1 MHPIIALSVL
11 EAVRAGDH
19 PAGESVTGN
28 QANQEAIRLG
38 STRSVATQ
46 IDRYTLMVRR
56 GVPADPQE
64 VTGLFT
70 LVSRRPDANL
80 LFAEAGR
87 RAGKYAAGAVPVFL
101 RLLPRVLPGSLG
113 RRVSRRLVRGA
124 AKQVFAMDV
133 TLADAGVSAVETDR
147 AGADS
152 GGLACG
158 LYGSGLA
165 ELLRFFTP
173 FDGACFHIS
182 CRARGDAACTWS
194 TNQDGEG

>member
-28 QANQEAIRLG
+28 QATQDAIRLG
-38 STRSVATQ
+38 STRSVARQ

-56 GVPADPQE
+56 AVPADPQE

-87 RAGKYAAGAVPVFL
+87 RAGKYAAAGVPGLL
-101 RLLPRVLPGSLG
+101 RLLRRVMPGSLG
-113 RRVSRRLVRGA
+113 RRMSRRLVRGA
-124 AKQVFAMDV
+124 ARRVFAMQV
-133 TLADAGVSAVETDR
+133 AFSDAGVSAVETDR

-165 ELLRFFTP
+165 ELLRTFTP
-173 FDGACFHIS
+173 FDGACFHVA
-182 CRARGDAACTWS
+182 CRANGDAACTWS

>member
-1 MHPIIALSVL
+1 M
-11 EAVRAGDH
+11 
-19 PAGESVTGN
+19 TGN
-28 QANQEAIRLG
+28 QPSQDAIRLG
-38 STRSVATQ
+38 GTRSWATQ
-46 IDRYTLMVRR
+46 IDRYALMVRR
-56 GVPADPQE
+56 DVPADPQE

-87 RAGKYAAGAVPVFL
+87 RAGKYAAGAVPG
-101 RLLPRVLPGSLG
+101 LLKLLHRVMPGFLG
-113 RRVSRRLVRGA
+113 RRLNRRLVRGA
-124 AKQVFAMDV
+124 AKRVFAMEV
-133 TLADAGVSAVETDR
+133 ELSDAGVSAIETDR

-165 ELLRFFTP
+165 ELLRAFTP
-173 FDGACFHIS
+173 FDGACFHVS
-182 CRARGDAACTWS
+182 CRANGDAACTWS